1 MILTIKLVIIAIII
15 KIMIKCGG
23 RRGMPTPTNT
33 ELLVTLHNGQKP
45 FSNIKRSSSSDAVR
59 VLYTPLKRFI
69 QYLS

>member
-33 ELLVTLHNGQKP
+33 ELLVTLHNGQ
-45 FSNIKRSSSSDAVR
+45 S
-59 VLYTPLKRFI
+59 
-69 QYLS
+69 LSVISKGAPPQML